1 MAERASPGQNADR
14 GKIGLPAMTPMI
26 DVVFLLLVFFMVG
39 MQIRNPE
46 GILKTFLPRGTGPG
60 RGPVPTNDL
69 TIRLQ
74 KNLAESTKKEPVVD
88 IYFEQY
94 RCRDLD
100 DLRDRLCLLSEEIS
114 EIPIVIDGGP
124 EVPFGYILGSLD
136 ACKQAKFTNILFEK
150 PPRALD

>member
-1 MAERASPGQNADR
+1 MAGRASLGQIADR
-14 GKIGLPAMTPMI
+14 GKVGLPAMTPMI

-46 GILKTFLPRGTGPG
+46 GILKTFLPRGGDGPG
-60 RGPVPTNDL
+60 EFPTNDL

-74 KNLAESTKKEPVVD
+74 KNLAESTKKKPVVE
-88 IYFEQY
+88 IFFEQY

-100 DLRDRLCLLSEEIS
+100 DLRNRLCLLSEEIS

-124 EVPFGYILGSLD
+124 NVPFEYILGSLD

-150 PPRALD
+150 PPPDLD

>member
-1 MAERASPGQNADR
+1 MGGRASPGEIADR
-14 GKIGLPAMTPMI
+14 DRSGLLTMTPMI

-46 GILKTFLPRGTGPG
+46 GILKTFLPKSDIGPG
-60 RGPVPTNDL
+60 GVPTNDL

-74 KNLAESTKKEPVVD
+74 KNLAESTKKKPVVD
-88 IYFEQY
+88 IFFEQY

-100 DLRDRLCLLSEEIS
+100 DLRDKLRLLSEEIP

-124 EVPFGYILGSLD
+124 NVPFGYVLGSLD
-136 ACKQAKFTNILFEK
+136 ACKQARFTNIFFEK
-150 PPRALD
+150 PPRELD